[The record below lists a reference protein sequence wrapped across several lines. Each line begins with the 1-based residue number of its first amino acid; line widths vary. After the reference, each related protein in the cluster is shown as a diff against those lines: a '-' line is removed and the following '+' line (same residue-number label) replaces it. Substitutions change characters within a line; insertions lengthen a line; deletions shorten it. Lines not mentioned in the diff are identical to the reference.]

1 MRIGID
7 ARLYTQTG
15 VGRYLRNLIAELQQ
29 IDAEN
34 DYVVYLRQEEY
45 AEFKPINKRWQKKLT
60 PLF

>member
-34 DYVVYLRQEEY
+34 DYVEARQ
-45 AEFKPINKRWQKKLT
+45 
-60 PLF
+60 